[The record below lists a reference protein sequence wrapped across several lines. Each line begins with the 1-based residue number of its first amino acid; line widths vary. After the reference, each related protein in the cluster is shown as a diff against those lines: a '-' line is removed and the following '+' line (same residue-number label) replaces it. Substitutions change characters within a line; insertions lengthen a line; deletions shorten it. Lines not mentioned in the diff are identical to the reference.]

1 MCLIFFATNALH
13 NGCYEAALRT
23 RHITWPQPLQ
33 LAAHWLRLCLTLD
46 QRRVITATATSRR
59 CRPALTQQRVIKP
72 PAWTC
77 DATNESFQSPC
88 HNIILT
94 KSFDRRVRIE
104 NLVAG
109 RPGRTQGLVGLQPKV
124 LDINIIQRA
133 FAYSRVCGKVCFMAS
148 ARDAVAFITKCNNAT
163 LGFSIF
169 SRHLAST
176 IELLSVTTDLWRILC
191 YPWYLDY
198 TA

>member
-1 MCLIFFATNALH
+1 MLWSRITYQAHHVT
-13 NGCYEAALRT
+13 AASAASGA
-23 RHITWPQPLQ
+23 
-33 LAAHWLRLCLTLD
+33 LAASLSN
-46 QRRVITATATSRR
+46 A
-59 CRPALTQQRVIKP
+59 RPASCYHRHRHQSPVSALTQQRVIKP